1 VNVPTPEPQQ
11 GPQADP
17 AAGPLR
23 VFDLSDPGK
32 PDPATEAVVAA
43 HHAAYDDP
51 RSYDAKKAWREAH
64 PDQPSTLHHTGSGL
78 GALLKALEPE
88 PEPEAEP

>member
-1 VNVPTPEPQQ
+1 MNVPTPEPQQ

-17 AAGPLR
+17 
-23 VFDLSDPGK
+23 GK
-32 PDPATEAVVAA
+32 PDPVTEAEVAV

-51 RSYDAKKAWREAH
+51 RSYDAKKAWREAY

-88 PEPEAEP
+88 PEPEAER